1 MGRIPSGKFAGRI
14 VLWPLRDIA
23 WRDRSCVPH
32 LVVLLLPRLGVRG
45 PRLRGRL
52 APARHGR
59 LWRDDAARVDRAVGV
74 HGGARA
80 PPLARRPPQRA
91 RGRCPPPGRA
101 PPRRPSGGPRP
112 PPPPPPPAPRRPCPP
127 PPP

>member
-52 APARHGR
+52 APARYGR
-59 LWRDDAARVDRAVGV
+59 LRRDDAARVDRAVGV

-80 PPLARRPPQRA
+80 PQLARRPPGRA
-91 RGRCPPPGRA
+91 RGRG
-101 PPRRPSGGPRP
+101 PPRARGLRGRPRGGRRPPAP
-112 PPPPPPPAPRRPCPP
+112 PPPPGPPRRSPLLP
-127 PPP
+127 